1 MLGLI
6 IRECLDVMSFLVC
19 KYECT
24 KVLGFGYIDGL
35 RLDYSPAGS

>member
-6 IRECLDVMSFLVC
+6 IREYLNVMGFLVC
-19 KYECT
+19 MYECT
-24 KVLGFGYIDGL
+24 NALGFGYIDGL